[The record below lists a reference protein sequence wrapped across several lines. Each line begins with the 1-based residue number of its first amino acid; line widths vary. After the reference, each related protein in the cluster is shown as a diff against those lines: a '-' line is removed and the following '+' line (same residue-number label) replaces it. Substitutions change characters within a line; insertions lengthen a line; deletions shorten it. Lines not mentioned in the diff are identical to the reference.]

1 MFLVY
6 TQGLKSNSVGREN
19 GILESQSFLA
29 FVCVIDLD
37 LVLKLSISFCC
48 RPLYC
53 SECFSTEG
61 WRKISSESQSTSQYP
76 RHFHH
81 LYSVYGGEGP
91 SWGERSVFS
100 WSRHGLSE
108 SEATRKP
115 RCRGKF
121 VGKPLRLNI

>member
-6 TQGLKSNSVGREN
+6 TKGLKSNSVGREN

-91 SWGERSVFS
+91 S
-100 WSRHGLSE
+100 
-108 SEATRKP
+108 
-115 RCRGKF
+115 
-121 VGKPLRLNI
+121 